1 MTETK
6 EGKRTPCRV
15 CRSAG
20 GSGGRKA
27 KVSDEL
33 TKAIAAGIA
42 GGMLAR
48 DAATQGGISE
58 DTFHD
63 WISRGRSPTC
73 RGCGRKVNPGY
84 VRFAEAIEKA
94 KGLRR
99 SLLLNRID
107 KAAREPKHWTAAAWI
122 LERTESATF
131 APKVQHVIRAELE
144 GALDRIAE
152 EFRTEP
158 ETFERILRCLAGEPV
173 SGAPARGASDAADR
187 GSGAGDPADTAPPV
201 AESGNVPRPAG

>member
-1 MTETK
+1 MTDTK
-6 EGKRTPCRV
+6 EGKRTPCPV

-20 GSGGRKA
+20 GPGGRKP

-63 WISRGRSPTC
+63 WISRGRATTC

-152 EFRTEP
+152 EFRQEP
-158 ETFERILRCLAGEPV
+158 ETFERILRCLAGESL
-173 SGAPARGASDAADR
+173 SGPSTRGTGDAADR
-187 GSGAGDPADTAPPV
+187 SGRAGDPAGSAPTV
-201 AESGNVPRPAG
+201 AE